1 MRLDRHI
8 YEWGEVVVG
17 SSTSAL
23 LFAFMRRLPVLFA
36 SSNEPF
42 RFSKIDDDYD
52 LSFMGLEPFCAYDE
66 RFVWQRLM
74 LLLGLSGLMPLSDLA
89 GSIRVEENNL
99 RIVTKNQRLIK
110 GTFTKLHVFD
120 DQDIA
125 GLPDLSGE
133 IKEKNRVIDWVNVR
147 RCSRHDI
154 KELKGDGDF
163 ASQIFF
169 YPTDRS
175 DNKNYKDL
183 VVLSR
188 LTDAQLDDFEFSDT
202 MVKFVVTEMM
212 KEAGIKGRK
221 NGIDYKQ
228 GGKQKYLSI
237 LLEPAEREVHPVV
250 HRYYEPDPRFE
261 FHYEELHELL
271 TATKKPTGYLGK
283 ITDAL

>member
-8 YEWGEVVVG
+8 YEWGEVVLG
-17 SSTSAL
+17 SSTAAL

-42 RFSKIDDDYD
+42 RFNEISEDYD
-52 LSFMGLEPFCAYDE
+52 LSFMGLEPFQAYDE

-74 LLLGLSGLMPLSDLA
+74 LLLGLAGLVPLSDLA

-110 GTFTKLHVFD
+110 GTFTKLHIFD
-120 DQDIA
+120 DEGIA
-125 GLPDLSGE
+125 GLPDISGE
-133 IKEKNRVIDWVNVR
+133 IKEKNRVVDWVNVR
-147 RCSRHDI
+147 RCSVHDV
-154 KELKGDGDF
+154 KTLKGEGDF

-175 DNKNYKDL
+175 DNKTFKDL
-183 VVLSR
+183 VAISH
-188 LTDAQLDDFEFSDT
+188 LTDAQLGDFEYSDT
-202 MVKFVVTEMM
+202 MVKFVVEEMM
-212 KEAGIKGRK
+212 KKAGIKGSK
-221 NGIDYKQ
+221 NGIDKKR

-237 LLEPAEREVHPVV
+237 ILEPAEREVHPQIR
-250 HRYYEPDPRFE
+250 RYYEIDPRFE

-271 TATKKPTGYLGK
+271 TSTKKPTGYLGK

>member
-1 MRLDRHI
+1 MKLNRHI

-17 SSTSAL
+17 SSTAAL

-36 SSNEPF
+36 SSDEPF
-42 RFSKIDDDYD
+42 RLNEISEDYD
-52 LSFMGLEPFCAYDE
+52 LSFMGLEPFQAYNE
-66 RFVWQRLM
+66 RLVWQRLM
-74 LLLGLSGLMPLSDLA
+74 FLLGMSGLVPLSSLA
-89 GSIRVEENNL
+89 GSIRVEENSL

-120 DQDIA
+120 DRDIA

-133 IKEKNRVIDWVNVR
+133 IREKNRVIDWVNVR

-154 KELKGDGDF
+154 RTLTGSSDF

-175 DNKNYKDL
+175 DNKTYKDL
-183 VVLSR
+183 VVISH
-188 LTDAQLDDFEFSDT
+188 LTDAQLNDFEFSDT

-237 LLEPAEREVHPVV
+237 LLEPAEREVHPVI

-261 FHYEELHELL
+261 FHYKELHELL
-271 TATKKPTGYLGK
+271 TATKKPTGYLRK
-283 ITDAL
+283 ITDSL

>member
-1 MRLDRHI
+1 
-8 YEWGEVVVG
+8 
-17 SSTSAL
+17 
-23 LFAFMRRLPVLFA
+23 
-36 SSNEPF
+36 
-42 RFSKIDDDYD
+42 
-52 LSFMGLEPFCAYDE
+52 
-66 RFVWQRLM
+66 
-74 LLLGLSGLMPLSDLA
+74 MPLSDLA

-147 RCSRHDI
+147 RCSRHDT

-202 MVKFVVTEMM
+202 
-212 KEAGIKGRK
+212 
-221 NGIDYKQ
+221 
-228 GGKQKYLSI
+228 
-237 LLEPAEREVHPVV
+237 
-250 HRYYEPDPRFE
+250 DPRFE
-261 FHYEELHELL
+261 FHYENLHDLL

>member
-1 MRLDRHI
+1 MRLDRHV

-17 SSTSAL
+17 SSTTAL

-36 SSNEPF
+36 SSSEPF
-42 RFSKIDDDYD
+42 RFNEIGEDYD
-52 LSFMGLEPFCAYDE
+52 LSFMGLEPFQAYNE

-74 LLLGLSGLMPLSDLA
+74 FLLGLSGLAPLSSLA
-89 GSIRVEENNL
+89 GGIRVEENNL

-120 DQDIA
+120 DEGIA

-133 IKEKNRVIDWVNVR
+133 IREKNRVIDWVNVR
-147 RCSRHDI
+147 RASPHDI

-175 DNKNYKDL
+175 DNKTYKDL
-183 VVLSR
+183 VVISH
-188 LTDAQLDDFEFSDT
+188 LTDAQLEEFEFSDT
-202 MVKFVVTEMM
+202 MVKFTVEEMM
-212 KEAGIKGRK
+212 KKAGIKGRK
-221 NGIDYKQ
+221 NGIDHKQ

-237 LLEPAEREVHPVV
+237 LLEPAEREVQPVIR
-250 HRYYEPDPRFE
+250 RYYEIDPRFE
-261 FHYEELHELL
+261 FHYEGLHELL

-283 ITDAL
+283 ITNAL

>member
-1 MRLDRHI
+1 MKLNRHI

-17 SSTSAL
+17 SSTAAL

-36 SSNEPF
+36 SSDEPF
-42 RFSKIDDDYD
+42 RLNEISEDYD
-52 LSFMGLEPFCAYDE
+52 LSFMGLEPFQAYNE
-66 RFVWQRLM
+66 RLVWQRLM
-74 LLLGLSGLMPLSDLA
+74 FLLGMSGLVPLSSLA
-89 GSIRVEENNL
+89 GSIRVEENSL

-120 DQDIA
+120 DRDIA
-125 GLPDLSGE
+125 GLPDPSGE
-133 IKEKNRVIDWVNVR
+133 TREKNRVIDWVNVR
-147 RCSRHDI
+147 RCSRHDVRT
-154 KELKGDGDF
+154 LTGSSDF

-175 DNKNYKDL
+175 DNKTYKDL
-183 VVLSR
+183 VVISH
-188 LTDAQLDDFEFSDT
+188 LTDAQLNDFEFSDT

-212 KEAGIKGRK
+212 REAGIKGRK

-237 LLEPAEREVHPVV
+237 LLEPAEREVHPVIR
-250 HRYYEPDPRFE
+250 RYYEPDPRFE
-261 FHYEELHELL
+261 FHYKELHELL

-283 ITDAL
+283 ITDSL